1 MIGRLRV
8 KKYLRSIAIM
18 LVCVITMGIMAY
30 VPVLASSLEDS
41 VGGGGGSSLDAVTIS
56 PDDQA
61 VGNWI
66 KNQRGMTGE
75 QLNKASVT
83 LGPLTN
89 MIGYAVGAIV
99 VAVFSL
105 VFLMTAIDLLY
116 IVFPPIRGLLYD
128 GGQQQGGMMG
138 GGMGMGM
145 GRMGM
150 GGMGGQQA
158 QKPRQW
164 ISDEAV
170 QCAALM
176 GGGQQQQGGMMGGG
190 MGMMGGMGGMGA
202 GQQEQPTKSVIGTY
216 FKKRIFF
223 MILLAVCAI
232 VLTSSALLGTGVNL
246 AQWGLKLINMVNG
259 YIPQ

>member
-1 MIGRLRV
+1 MDDRFKVVHSFRFIFSMI
-8 KKYLRSIAIM
+8 
-18 LVCVITMGIMAY
+18 VCAFLIGLFLCTSVF
-30 VPVLASSLEDS
+30 ASTLEDNI
-41 VGGGGGSSLDAVTIS
+41 GGGGSSLDAVTIS
-56 PDDQA
+56 PDDQD

-83 LGPLTN
+83 LAPLTN

-105 VFLMTAIDLLY
+105 VFLMTALDLLY
-116 IVFPPIRGLLYD
+116 IVFPPLRGLLYD
-128 GGQQQGGMMG
+128 GGGQQQGGMG
-138 GGMGMGM
+138 GGMGMMGGM
-145 GRMGM
+145 GA
-150 GGMGGQQA
+150 MGGQQA

-176 GGGQQQQGGMMGGG
+176 GGSQQQGGMGGG
-190 MGMMGGMGGMGA
+190 MRMMGGMGAMGA
-202 GQQEQPTKSVIGTY
+202 NQQEQSTKSVIGTY

>member
-1 MIGRLRV
+1 MNDRFKVVHSFRLIFSMI
-8 KKYLRSIAIM
+8 
-18 LVCVITMGIMAY
+18 VCAFLIGLFLCTSVF
-30 VPVLASSLEDS
+30 ASTLEDNI
-41 VGGGGGSSLDAVTIS
+41 GGGGSSLDAVTIS
-56 PDDQA
+56 PDDQD

-83 LGPLTN
+83 LAPLTN

-105 VFLMTAIDLLY
+105 VFLMTALDLLY

-128 GGQQQGGMMG
+128 GGGQQQGGMG
-138 GGMGMGM
+138 GGMGMMGGM
-145 GRMGM
+145 GA
-150 GGMGGQQA
+150 MGGQQA

-176 GGGQQQQGGMMGGG
+176 GGGQQQQGGMGGG
-190 MGMMGGMGGMGA
+190 MGMMGGMGAMGA
-202 GQQEQPTKSVIGTY
+202 NQQEQSTKSVIGTY